1 MAGHEER
8 NRVGAHGGASGSTR
22 ARHPGDCS
30 KSAVTDGLTAAKLPK
45 SSPEGELKRC
55 AREAQGNGEGSA
67 ASAEVP
73 LQLRAGAVEQPV
85 RSFGSAVVGEQ
96 PIGLDLKR
104 GNGIAVGQQFDAA
117 DRARHADEERGGGV
131 RKSHDRNR
139 NAASAAVPAGV
150 HHAANTELRARL
162 WRGGTRCDAPALT
175 GYRGGMTN
183 TEHRNLGTSGL
194 RVSTIGLGCNNFG
207 RAGTVT
213 ETQDGT
219 NAVIHAAIDA
229 GVTLFDGADLYGAQ
243 RGQSETLMGKALKGK
258 RDQIVLATKFGMD
271 MDGTNGPDWGARGSR
286 RYVRLAVEASLR
298 RLKTDWIDL
307 YQLHAPDPHTPIAET
322 LSVLDDL
329 VREGKVRYL
338 GHSNLAGWQIAEA
351 HLTAELGG
359 FEHFVS
365 AQNEYNLMSRGAE
378 REVLPAV
385 RHFGLGFL
393 PYYPLHNGILTGKYT
408 REGGPKDA
416 RVTKLKPQLMEHVD
430 WDRMDRFQ
438 AFCDERG
445 IPMLHATFGWL
456 LAQPNLTSVIA
467 GATTA
472 EQVQQNAEAA
482 TAWEPSDD
490 DLAKIESIFG

>member
-1 MAGHEER
+1 
-8 NRVGAHGGASGSTR
+8 
-22 ARHPGDCS
+22 
-30 KSAVTDGLTAAKLPK
+30 
-45 SSPEGELKRC
+45 
-55 AREAQGNGEGSA
+55 
-67 ASAEVP
+67 
-73 LQLRAGAVEQPV
+73 
-85 RSFGSAVVGEQ
+85 
-96 PIGLDLKR
+96 
-104 GNGIAVGQQFDAA
+104 
-117 DRARHADEERGGGV
+117 
-131 RKSHDRNR
+131 
-139 NAASAAVPAGV
+139 
-150 HHAANTELRARL
+150 
-162 WRGGTRCDAPALT
+162 
-175 GYRGGMTN
+175 MT
-183 TEHRNLGTSGL
+183 TIEYRNLGDSGL

-213 ETQDGT
+213 ETQEGT
-219 NAVIHAAIDA
+219 SAVIHAAIDS
-229 GVTLFDGADLYGAQ
+229 GVTLLDGADLYGAE
-243 RGQSETLMGKALKGK
+243 RGLSETLMGNALKGK
-258 RDQIVLATKFGMD
+258 RDRVVLATKFGMD
-271 MDGTNGPDWGARGSR
+271 MQGANGPDWDARASR

-298 RLKTDWIDL
+298 RLQTDWIDL
-307 YQLHAPDPHTPIAET
+307 YQLHAPDPHTPIGET

-329 VREGKVRYL
+329 IREGKVRYI

-416 RVTKLKPQLMEHVD
+416 RVTALKPQLMEQVD
-430 WDRMDRFQ
+430 WDRVERYQ
-438 AFCDERG
+438 SFCDERG

-467 GATTA
+467 GATKP

-482 TAWEPSDD
+482 TAWRPTAD
-490 DLAKIESIFG
+490 DLAELTAIFD